1 MKGVGGG
8 VQAVKE
14 KRNREVK
21 RWRTGRKIQTGQ
33 EQREEKRK

>member
-1 MKGVGGG
+1 MKGGG

-14 KRNREVK
+14 KRNRRQVK